1 MSALL
6 VTTQDLAR
14 HRLLD
19 LWLAEEFRVGGAASS
34 GA

>member
-1 MSALL
+1 MSCVR

-19 LWLAEEFRVGGAASS
+19 LWLAEEFRVGGAAPS